1 MMRKEPAAMSA
12 LTSFRN
18 KTAAG
23 RFADCRSGLAAVEF
37 AFIAP
42 IMILLFF
49 GVIEGS
55 SAYSTSRKV
64 LLSANTLAD
73 LVAQESSITKSS
85 LEDLFVGME
94 DVIDS
99 RDIDVTFRVVSVVLD
114 TDTDEVKVHWSFD
127 STGAA
132 PYPAGSVYA
141 GDIDKAVLNDTAS
154 LIVAETSYDYAS
166 PISQKVIGAL
176 TMNETATR
184 WPRLSSKVQYCITV
198 GNCTS

>member
-1 MMRKEPAAMSA
+1 MMCEETAMAA
-12 LTSFRN
+12 LTSIR
-18 KTAAG
+18 KRTVPR
-23 RFADCRSGLAAVEF
+23 RFAECRSGLAAVEF

-42 IMILLFF
+42 IMVLLFF

-73 LVAQESSITKSS
+73 LVAQESAITRSS

-94 DVIDS
+94 DVIDG
-99 RDIDVTFRVVSVVLD
+99 RDIAVTFRVVSVVLD
-114 TDTDEVKVHWSFD
+114 PATDEVKVHWSFD

-132 PYPAGSVYA
+132 PYPAGSVYT
-141 GDIDKAVLNDTAS
+141 GDIDKAVLNDAAS